1 MQKEFLQIN
10 NISKIYTTKQTTHK
24 ALDAISLN
32 IYEGEILALLGVNGA
47 GKTTLSGIVATLH
60 PATSGT
66 ITYSDGK
73 RIEQNLMHY
82 RSILGY
88 CPQKPNLDFALT
100 VEQNLLFAGR
110 FYLMPEPPIRERLE
124 YLYKI
129 LDLKFYAHAQIK
141 TLSGGYQQRVLIAR
155 TLIHKPKMIIFDEP
169 TIALD
174 PHVRRQIWQVIKNL
188 KSEGATILLTTHY
201 LDEAEYLAD
210 RVCILDRGVVRLI
223 DTPDNLKKIYAKHS
237 LEDVFLQLLKED
249 SAQCL
254 LDQENQSVIS
264 QLYAIKDAFQCIL
277 IEKLLL

>member
-1 MQKEFLQIN
+1 MNKEFLKIS
-10 NISKIYTTKQTTHK
+10 NISKIYKTSQGQKK
-24 ALDAISLN
+24 ALDNVSLS
-32 IYEGEILALLGVNGA
+32 IYESEILALLGVNGA
-47 GKTTLSGIVATLH
+47 GKTTLSSIIATLH

-66 ITYSDGK
+66 ILFNGDISLERNVMY
-73 RIEQNLMHY
+73 Y

-110 FYLMPEPPIRERLE
+110 FYLLSEENIKARLE

-129 LDLKFYAHAQIK
+129 LDLKNYAHAQIK

-155 TLIHKPKMIIFDEP
+155 TLIHSPKIVIFDEP

-188 KSEGATILLTTHY
+188 KQEGVTVLLTTHY

-210 RVCILDRGVVRLI
+210 RVCILDHGVVRLI
-223 DTPDNLKKIYAKHS
+223 DTPNNLKKAYSKGT
-237 LEDVFLQLLKED
+237 LEDVFLQLLSEND
-249 SAQCL
+249 EQCPVNL
-254 LDQENQSVIS
+254 TVPTE
-264 QLYAIKDAFQCIL
+264 
-277 IEKLLL
+277 

>member
-1 MQKEFLQIN
+1 MNKEFLKISN
-10 NISKIYTTKQTTHK
+10 VSKIYKTSQDQKK
-24 ALDAISLN
+24 ALDNVSLAV
-32 IYEGEILALLGVNGA
+32 YEGEILALLGVNGA

-66 ITYSDGK
+66 ILFNGDTPLES
-73 RIEQNLMHY
+73 NLMYY

-100 VEQNLLFAGR
+100 VEQNLAFAGR
-110 FYLMPEPPIRERLE
+110 FYLLSEDQIKARLE
-124 YLYKI
+124 YLYTI
-129 LDLKFYAHAQIK
+129 LDLKNYAHAQIK

-155 TLIHKPKMIIFDEP
+155 TLIHKPKLVIFDEP

-188 KSEGATILLTTHY
+188 KHEGVTVLLTTHY

-223 DTPDNLKKIYAKHS
+223 DTPNNLKKTYSKGT

-249 SAQCL
+249 SEQCL
-254 LDQENQSVIS
+254 IDQADSAGI
-264 QLYAIKDAFQCIL
+264 
-277 IEKLLL
+277 